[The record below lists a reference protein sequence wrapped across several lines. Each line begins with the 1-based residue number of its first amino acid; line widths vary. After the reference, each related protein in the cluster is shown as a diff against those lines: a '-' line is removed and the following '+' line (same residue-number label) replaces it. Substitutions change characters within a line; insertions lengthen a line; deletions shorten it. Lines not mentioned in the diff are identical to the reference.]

1 MWAGGEALGEEEPK
15 VLTGSLL
22 GAAKASATRTRM
34 PPPRGG
40 EERSG
45 RGACKKLLSD
55 LSSSCMLLFIYL
67 LSRSGPFLNN
77 SRN

>member
-34 PPPRGG
+34 PPPPGGGG
-40 EERSG
+40 EVR
-45 RGACKKLLSD
+45 
-55 LSSSCMLLFIYL
+55 
-67 LSRSGPFLNN
+67 SRSL
-77 SRN
+77 

>member
-34 PPPRGG
+34 PPPPGGGRRGQV
-40 EERSG
+40 EEPVKSFYLTCPPP
-45 RGACKKLLSD
+45 ACFY
-55 LSSSCMLLFIYL
+55 LFICL
-67 LSRSGPFLNN
+67 AAVVHF
-77 SRN
+77 